1 MLTADCNL
9 TVQASIAAVRSTI
22 QLTYTMHEVD
32 ASWAKTQA
40 NSTDDITGMGRTF
53 TIA

>member
-1 MLTADCNL
+1 M
-9 TVQASIAAVRSTI
+9 QASIAAVRSTI